1 MKQSFEQAL
10 AMLEAQGKPSIFRI
24 LMKPVAPTIVHMFDT
39 LHVSEVPAALA
50 PLGDAPLGDAP
61 LGDAPLGGTPIVDV
75 TPTPPSTPETP
86 KPIVFITPLRYEL
99 HTVVVLKKWWAA
111 LSCKQCKT
119 AEKVGF
125 PVKC

>member
-50 PLGDAPLGDAP
+50 PLGDAPLGE
-61 LGDAPLGGTPIVDV
+61 TPIVDV
-75 TPTPPSTPETP
+75 TPTPPTTPETP

-125 PVKC
+125 PVKH